1 MPDRRLYLQK
11 SGIVILCMGL
21 FRVFL
26 MRVWLGVALPTDGT
40 LVGYLKGSFQAI
52 SDPYRHE
59 QASADRPA
67 TPYQGIGGGS
77 APAGS
82 ADGDVPRT

>member
-1 MPDRRLYLQK
+1 MPNRRLYLQK
-11 SGIVILCMGL
+11 SGIVISHGVVPC
-21 FRVFL
+21 FFV
-26 MRVWLGVALPTDGT
+26 MRVWLGVTLPTDGT
-40 LVGYLKGSFQAI
+40 LVGYLKGSFQAV
-52 SDPYRHE
+52 SDSYRHE
-59 QASADRPA
+59 QASANRPA